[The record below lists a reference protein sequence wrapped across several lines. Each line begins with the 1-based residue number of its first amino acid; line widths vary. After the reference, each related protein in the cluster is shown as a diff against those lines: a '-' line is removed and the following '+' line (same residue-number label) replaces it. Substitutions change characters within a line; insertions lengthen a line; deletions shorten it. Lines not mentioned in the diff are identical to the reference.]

1 MKIAASSDLKLVHTT
16 SAGVE
21 TTLVNNTDYTV
32 NGAGDAGGGTVDFP
46 KGGSSYS
53 TLASGEKLAIIYA
66 YPIEQ
71 TTDLPNTGRIF
82 NESVEDQLDYITV
95 LNNQHEEK
103 FDRAVLLT
111 EGSTMTGL
119 TMPEG
124 ADANARKNKAIIWN
138 EAGNDFELGSSIGLN
153 RGNWA
158 TSTAY
163 NARDIIKDTSNN
175 NIYWCNTDHTSSG
188 SQPISSNTDVAK
200 WDLIVDAAAAATS
213 ATAAATSATAAAAS
227 ETAAETAETNAET
240 AETNAETAE
249 TNAETAKTA
258 AETAETNAETAE
270 TNASTSASAA
280 STSASAASTSAS
292 AASTSASAASTS
304 ASNASTSASNASTS
318 ETNTTSAVGA
328 LAWKYTFDSST
339 SMNDPG
345 AGDIR
350 FDNATI
356 ASVTNLAM
364 DATSA
369 DTGNPDISDLIASID
384 DGSNDTHEGYI
395 TIRKSGTPATFACYS
410 VTGAVVDNTGW
421 LQVPVTHVA
430 SNGTISNTDTLYISF
445 IRTGAKG
452 ATGATGPAGAGS
464 DTPADN
470 VFRITDQTD
479 TTKKI
484 AFEASGI
491 STSTIR
497 TITMPDEDVTLEA
510 RASLG
515 SSSMIR
521 TNGKTISE
529 NITFAGTENG
539 STIGPVTVANTYTVT
554 VSNGSRWVIL

>member
-1 MKIAASSDLKLVHTT
+1 MTISATIPTRHNSSGNGSATSFSYTVKIAASSDLKLVHTT

-227 ETAAETAETNAET
+227 ATAAAASETAAETAETNAET

-249 TNAETAKTA
+249 TNAETA
-258 AETAETNAETAE
+258 ETNAETAE
-270 TNASTSASAA
+270 TNAASSATAAASSATSAASSATSATSSASTATTQASNA
-280 STSASAASTSAS
+280 STSATNAA
-292 AASTSASAASTS
+292 TSASAASTS
-304 ASNASTSASNASTS
+304 ASNASTSASAASTS
-318 ETNTTSAVGA
+318 ETNTTASVGA

-339 SMNDPG
+339 TMADPG
-345 AGDIR
+345 AGEIR
-350 FDNATI
+350 FDNATV

-369 DTGNPDISDLIASID
+369 DTGNPDVSDLIASID
-384 DGSNDTHEGYI
+384 DGSNDTHEGYV

-410 VTGAVVDNTGW
+410 VTGAVTDSTGW

-445 IRTGAKG
+445 VRTGAKG

-479 TTKKI
+479 TTKRI

-491 STSTIR
+491 STSTTR
-497 TITMPDEDVTLEA
+497 TITVPDNDITLGGNVF
-510 RASLG
+510 SFL
-515 SSSMIR
+515 
-521 TNGKTISE
+521 K
-529 NITFAGTENG
+529 
-539 STIGPVTVANTYTVT
+539 
-554 VSNGSRWVIL
+554 